1 MSIIPDRMARIS
13 RLTEPSKLIRDTV
26 LNGYQRGLYPV
37 SGTITTKDFSST
49 DIPSPSYDTEFS
61 STGLSLLRLLTSR
74 LEGLT
79 FAEVSTV
86 VGIDPV
92 DLREILHQKTPL
104 ELVIYDRIERLFRL
118 TERLRSLMQHR
129 VIGWWYRTS
138 DPELNGQS
146 PLELLKDNRIAD
158 LERVVDSY
166 FDTAYT

>member
-1 MSIIPDRMARIS
+1 MSIILDRMAQVS
-13 RLTEPSKLIRDTV
+13 RLIEPSKLIQDTV
-26 LNGYQRGLYPV
+26 FNGYQRSPCSA
-37 SGTITTKDFSST
+37 SGAIILRAFSVT
-49 DIPSPSYDTEFS
+49 DIPPPSQDTESS

-79 FAEVSTV
+79 FSEISTV
-86 VGIDPV
+86 VGVDPEG
-92 DLREILHQKTPL
+92 LREILHHNTPL
-104 ELVIYDRIERLFRL
+104 GLNICDRIERLYQI

-129 VIGWWYRTS
+129 LVGWWYRTS

-166 FDTAYT
+166 FDTSYT